1 MKLIDVFPTWAA
13 GALFARLGEKYPD
26 LFPWATS
33 ILDVEYFGNHSG
45 NKTISTLVEKLLTSA
60 DVDAVDAATLETL
73 VEVIKNRY
81 AVTWG
86 KLYAV
91 MSAEYNPIE
100 NYSMVEEE
108 TPNITLTE
116 TPNITRTETPDIT
129 RTETPDITR
138 TETPNITREETPDVT
153 KTKNTSQKSDV
164 VVTSN
169 GLTAAGVFGFN
180 SSDPVPQAET
190 NGNTTQRTQGDAEN
204 NITDETETET
214 GTRTQ
219 TETGNRT
226 ETETGT
232 RTHTETGNRTET
244 ETGTRTHTETGNRKL
259 TRSGNIGVTT
269 SQQMLTS
276 EIALWQWNFYQTV
289 YRDTDTVL
297 TCPVYEL

>member
-1 MKLIDVFPTWAA
+1 MKLIDVFPTWAS

-45 NKTISTLVEKLLTSA
+45 NKTISTLVEKLLTAA
-60 DVDAVDAATLETL
+60 DIDAVDASTLETI

-81 AVTWG
+81 AVTWE

-108 TPNITLTE
+108 TPN
-116 TPNITRTETPDIT
+116 IT

-153 KTKNTSQKSDV
+153 KTRNTTQKADV
-164 VVTSN
+164 VVTSS
-169 GLTAAGVFGFN
+169 GSSAADVFGFN
-180 SSDPVPQAET
+180 SSEPVPQAET

-204 NITDETETET
+204 NVTDETETET
-214 GTRTQ
+214 GKRTQ

-232 RTHTETGNRTET
+232 RTQ
-244 ETGTRTHTETGNRKL
+244 TETGNRKL

-269 SQQMLTS
+269 SQQMLES